1 MYGKKFSIVGFA
13 KNVGRKVKNHVR
25 EHWFEDLLLLVGT
38 GASVYT
44 ATKCIKEGSTVTI
57 NQCQSDDSDG
67 DLDVPVEEETEP
79 TITD

>member
-1 MYGKKFSIVGFA
+1 MEKKFSIVEAA

-57 NQCQSDDSDG
+57 NQCSDDSDG
-67 DLDVPVEEETEP
+67 DDLDVPVEEET